1 MFTGIVQKISTVEKI
16 SERGGS
22 FSVFIK
28 IPKGWKIRKGES
40 IAVNGICSTVR
51 NIFKNIFEVEYM
63 PETIGKTTAGN
74 FNNGTIVNLEKSLK
88 ASDLL
93 GGHIVQGHVDAAGKI
108 IDIRKAKEPARN
120 ASQFEKIQENKNKPE
135 SKKESTNFQRH
146 GEAGGSKILKVKI
159 PKEFMKFVAEKGS
172 IAIDGISLTV
182 VKAGVDWFTVSLV
195 SYTLENT
202 NLGQVAVGDYVNV
215 ETDVLAKYLN
225 KLLKAK

>member
-74 FNNGTIVNLEKSLK
+74 FNNGIIVNLEKSLK

-93 GGHIVQGHVDAAGKI
+93 GGHIVQGHVDTAGKI
-108 IDIRKAKEPARN
+108 IDIREVK
-120 ASQFEKIQENKNKPE
+120 S
-135 SKKESTNFQRH
+135 SKV
-146 GEAGGSKILKVKI
+146 LKVEI
-159 PKEFMKFVAEKGS
+159 PRKFMKFVAEKGS